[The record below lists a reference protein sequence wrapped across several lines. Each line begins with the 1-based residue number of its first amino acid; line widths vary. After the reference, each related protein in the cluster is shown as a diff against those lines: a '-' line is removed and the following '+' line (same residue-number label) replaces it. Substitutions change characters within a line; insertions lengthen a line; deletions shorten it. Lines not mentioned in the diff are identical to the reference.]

1 MEIRYDQQKL
11 SDASVEQLTS
21 NELVM
26 RIRKL
31 RWMGFEEQAVM
42 VQDELSLR
50 RAATDSVVA
59 ASSQTD

>member
-31 RWMGFEEQAVM
+31 RWMGFEEEAVM